1 MLSYIQDFPELI
13 EQVSAIDEE
22 MITYDFLAKQFL
34 KESQHLFRRGLL
46 RDYIEITEE
55 TGSISGKMLMTES
68 IPSIVQR
75 KPVVVCEKDDYS
87 ANILFNQIMVTTL
100 MTLSQNR
107 HVNEKTRKEAFYFL
121 DQVVGID
128 AIFLSRKV
136 FLKLRFGK
144 HNVYYKRMLNLARIL
159 HELRLLSHN
168 QGDWSLYTVDLSES
182 EMNKL
187 FEKFLFHYYQ
197 LEQKDYEVRAEQLR
211 WNLRGNQTLL
221 PSMQTDV
228 TLTDHREN
236 KKVVIDAKFYKN
248 MFQRN
253 YEKDSF
259 HSHNMYQ
266 IFTYM
271 MHQPKEAD
279 IRGILIYPKN
289 LLEDITEVYE
299 WNERL
304 RLEVYSLDL
313 NASWIN
319 IKDRLDEIL
328 KGTDTVR
335 SIYNEKLGK

>member
-1 MLSYIQDFPELI
+1 MLSYIHEFPELI
-13 EQVSAIDEE
+13 EQMSAIDEE

-34 KESQHLFRRGLL
+34 KESQTLFRRGLL
-46 RDYIEITEE
+46 KDYIERIEE
-55 TGSISGKMLMTES
+55 TESISGRMLMTES

-75 KPVVVCEKDDYS
+75 KPVVVCEKDEYS
-87 ANILFNQIMVTTL
+87 ADILFNQIMVTTVMRL
-100 MTLSQNR
+100 TQNKNVR
-107 HVNEKTRKEAFYFL
+107 EKTRKEAFYFL
-121 DQVVGID
+121 DQLVGID
-128 AIFLSRKV
+128 DIYLSREIFLR
-136 FLKLRFGK
+136 LKFGR
-144 HNVYYKRMLNLARIL
+144 HNVYYKRMLHLARLL
-159 HELRLLSHN
+159 HELRLLSHK

-182 EMNKL
+182 EMNRL
-187 FEKFLFHYYQ
+187 FEKFLFHFYKQ
-197 LEQKDYEVRAEQLR
+197 EQTEYKVRAEKLR

-228 TLTDHREN
+228 TLTHKDEN

-271 MHQPKEAD
+271 MHQPKETD
-279 IRGILIYPKN
+279 VRGILIYPKN

-313 NASWIN
+313 NASWTN
-319 IKDRLDEIL
+319 IKGRLDEIL
-328 KGTDTVR
+328 KGTNTGR
-335 SIYNEKLGK
+335 TM